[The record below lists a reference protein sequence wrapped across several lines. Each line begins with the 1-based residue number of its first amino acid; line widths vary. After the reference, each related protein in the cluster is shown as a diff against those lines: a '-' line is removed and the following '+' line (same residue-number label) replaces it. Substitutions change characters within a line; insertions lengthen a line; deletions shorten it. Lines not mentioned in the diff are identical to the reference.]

1 MNSSK
6 PLAKIYLLFL
16 LTTLVPFSALSQINT
31 NIGVRQRM
39 KVDSPKGN
47 IDPKDDKQNEAQIEL
62 KLSPEISNIQY
73 GKKVSNSRS
82 IVGGTGVDGGGGNL
96 RKGLPLSRNELESY
110 LSNSN
115 PNKYPTSVKKIIK
128 YLFNGAYNRYTGLLF
143 GYDPNNN
150 PKKELILRNLHR
162 KLFEQPDGPTI
173 YSVLNSATIV
183 LQDAPCLDVQTR
195 KLNDASANVRTNSIC
210 LSWNRLSGKLF
221 TNNFESYIIPLIAHE
236 YFHLIGANEEEAKN
250 LEDVLKKRASFEKVS
265 ERIYDLEDHI
275 THYTAQLPEALKE
288 LRRTVVD
295 GKPQSICIKSYKLH
309 NLFSQAY
316 DLFGTDEF
324 FPLNPSED
332 LRVSTLDRRLLNLTK
347 YCESTQM
354 HELLEKTDDLVALDY
369 AFQNGS
375 REMSFLNF
383 EEKII
388 EYYNSQKIISRLSQD
403 QKRFLPLEGT
413 ISQVSDGNL
422 EAVLSEVDKVIS
434 LVTWLSKETDVFEL
448 RQP

>member
-1 MNSSK
+1 M
-6 PLAKIYLLFL
+6 
-16 LTTLVPFSALSQINT
+16 
-31 NIGVRQRM
+31 RQHV
-39 KVDSPKGN
+39 KVDFPKRN
-47 IDPKDDKQNEAQIEL
+47 IDPKDDKQKEARFEL
-62 KLSPEISNIQY
+62 TLSPEVSKNQRGKKISNSQ
-73 GKKVSNSRS
+73 S

-96 RKGLPLSRNELESY
+96 RKGFPLSRNEFESY

-115 PNKYPTSVKKIIK
+115 PNKYPTSVKKILK

-143 GYDPNNN
+143 GYNPDNN

-162 KLFEQPDGPTI
+162 KLFEQPDGLTI
-173 YSVLNSATIV
+173 YSVLNSATIF
-183 LQDAPCLDVQTR
+183 LQDAPCLDAHTR

-221 TNNFESYIIPLIAHE
+221 TNNFESYVIPLIAHE
-236 YFHLIGANEEEAKN
+236 YFHLIGANEEDAKN

-275 THYTAQLPEALKE
+275 THYTAQLPEALKA
-288 LRRTVVD
+288 LRRAVVD

-309 NLFSQAY
+309 NLFSQAH
-316 DLFGTDEF
+316 DLIGSDGF

-332 LRVSTLDRRLLNLTK
+332 LRVGTLDRRLLNLTK
-347 YCESTQM
+347 YCESIQM
-354 HELLEKTDDLVALDY
+354 HELLENTDDLVSLDY

-388 EYYNSQKIISRLSQD
+388 EYYNSQKIISRMSQD
-403 QKRFLPLEGT
+403 HIRLLPREGT

-422 EAVLSEVDKVIS
+422 EAVLSEVDKAIS
-434 LVTWLSKETDVFEL
+434 LVIWLSRETDVFEFR
-448 RQP
+448 RQQ